1 MTSAR
6 SGPRGK
12 TGKMKEN
19 SILELIQN
27 RHIYATINTFNIFT
41 LQGKSPIGNIF
52 QFVLTLLNIY

>member
-12 TGKMKEN
+12 TGKMTEN

-27 RHIYATINTFNIFT
+27 RHIYATIKTFNIFT

>member
-1 MTSAR
+1 MTSAP

-12 TGKMKEN
+12 TGKMTEN

-27 RHIYATINTFNIFT
+27 RHIYATISTFNIFT